1 MTIITVLI
9 YKSYATLENKRFIHS
24 FIQLIVTR
32 TILIWLFRG
41 GEIARLLLIQKLY
54 ISSQEASSISML
66 AVFKEKAFAIET
78 INAAVMVAGAEYGKV
93 YF

>member
-1 MTIITVLI
+1 
-9 YKSYATLENKRFIHS
+9 
-24 FIQLIVTR
+24 
-32 TILIWLFRG
+32 
-41 GEIARLLLIQKLY
+41 
-54 ISSQEASSISML
+54 ML